1 MDDLDIGEVARQ
13 THVNPSALRFYE
25 RKALIRSNGRNGL
38 RRQYPASVVE
48 RVALIALGQAAGFS
62 LDEMARMFATHNGHP
77 AIDRDALAAKA
88 AELDV
93 RIRHMTAMRDGLRH
107 AAVCPAPSHTECPKF
122 RRLVRVAASGKMSA
136 AMTAKKPANRTKKS
150 KGTKTAKGK

>member
-1 MDDLDIGEVARQ
+1 MSDLDIGEVARQ
-13 THVNPSALRFYE
+13 THVSASALRFYE
-25 RKALIRSNGRNGL
+25 KKALIRSNGRNGL

-48 RVALIALGQAAGFS
+48 RVSLIALGQAAGFS
-62 LDEMARMFATHNGHP
+62 LDEMAQMFATHNGRP
-77 AIDRDALAAKA
+77 GIDRDALAAKA

-136 AMTAKKPANRTKKS
+136 AVPTKTPGNRTKKS
-150 KGTKTAKGK
+150 KVVKTAKRK